1 MKKSIYDISEDYMEV
16 LHEIEDN
23 DGMLNEELEERLKIA
38 EDELEEK
45 LRAYRHIIK
54 TNETFVRMNKDEVV
68 RLRDR
73 NKSFDNTKDRL
84 VSHIIPALH
93 MFGNRTATGN
103 YNLKFSDFSVSTRV
117 NKSISLNSDKVQS
130 LLEAMIHPDIT
141 VDDRLTPY
149 GIIGRTKSILNRL
162 GDVEVT
168 IKVPFND
175 LYKYRKD
182 LSEDSTNG
190 VVWNIAKANLK
201 DLIEER
207 DNLYELINNNCA
219 TMEEIEK
226 HNEITT
232 LLNYLEVN
240 IEEKETVNF
249 R

>member
-1 MKKSIYDISEDYMEV
+1 MKKSIYDITEDYMEV

-23 DGMLNEELEERLKIA
+23 DGAINEELEERLRIA
-38 EDELEEK
+38 EDELEDK

-54 TNETFVRMNKDEVV
+54 TNDTFVKMNKDEVV
-68 RLRDR
+68 RLRER

-93 MFGNRTATGN
+93 MFGNQTASGN
-103 YNLKFSDFSVSTRV
+103 FSLKFADFSVSTRV

-190 VVWNIAKANLK
+190 AVWNIAKANLK

>member
-84 VSHIIPALH
+84 ISHIIPALH

-117 NKSISLNSDKVQS
+117 NKSISLNSEKVQS
-130 LLEAMIHPDIT
+130 LLNVATNAQIVTYDNEKAHRIVNQNSHTLD
-141 VDDRLTPY
+141 
-149 GIIGRTKSILNRL
+149 RL

-168 IKVPFND
+168 IKVPFSEIWR
-175 LYKYRKD
+175 YKKELNSD
-182 LSEDSTNG
+182 PTNG
-190 VVWNIAKANLK
+190 VVWNIPKANIK
-201 DLIEER
+201 DLMEEA
-207 DNLYELINNNCA
+207 DNLYELINANAA
-219 TMEEIEK
+219 TMEDIEK
-226 HNEITT
+226 HTEITT
-232 LLNYLEVN
+232 ILGYLEAN

>member
-1 MKKSIYDISEDYMEV
+1 MKKSIYDITEDYMEV

-23 DGMLNEELEERLKIA
+23 DGAINEELEERLRIA
-38 EDELEEK
+38 EDELEDK

-54 TNETFVRMNKDEVV
+54 TNDTFVKMNKDEVI
-68 RLRDR
+68 RLRER
-73 NKSFDNTKDRL
+73 NKTFDNTKDRL

-93 MFGNRTATGN
+93 MFGNQTASGN
-103 YNLKFSDFSVSTRV
+103 FSLKFADFSVSTRV

-149 GIIGRTKSILNRL
+149 GIIGRTKSVLNRL

-190 VVWNIAKANLK
+190 AVWNIAKSNLK

>member
-1 MKKSIYDISEDYMEV
+1 MKKSIYDITEDYMEV

-23 DGMLNEELEERLKIA
+23 DGAINEELEERLKIA
-38 EDELEEK
+38 EDELEDK

-54 TNETFVRMNKDEVV
+54 TNDTFVKMNKDEVV
-68 RLRDR
+68 RLRER
-73 NKSFDNTKDRL
+73 NKTFDNTKDRL

-93 MFGNRTATGN
+93 MFGNQTASGN
-103 YNLKFSDFSVSTRV
+103 FSLKFADFSVSTRV

-149 GIIGRTKSILNRL
+149 GIIGKTKSILNDL

-182 LSEDSTNG
+182 LSADSTNG
-190 VVWNIAKANLK
+190 AVWNIAKANLK
-201 DLIEER
+201 NLIEER